1 MKHISPLIGLAALV
15 ACLLPAGSS
24 QAVDCA
30 LATNTMYKAPGS
42 RAVYYIT
49 AECQKQLV
57 KSPEAYFSY
66 ASSWSEV
73 RGANAGTLAAIP
85 DHALRIAP
93 WGPRRDFLGG
103 TLIKSPQDPRIFL
116 VSKYSANG
124 QSFTT
129 TLIPFDSER
138 AFLDNGYQ
146 WNWIEDVAQ
155 SVITNTPISGNTITA
170 DWKYFPA
177 GVLYKH
183 PGSSALYLTRIGGGL
198 VPSRGYVGSLDDLR
212 NIQYRFDHV
221 PNFPTW
227 FPLTDTG
234 PISGTINN
242 SNPTQSTGPQDA
254 ATCADTNIAQS
265 GSILICQ
272 GTTIRVNSFMSIRAS
287 VVSATEIVIS
297 LIKNSGSTQ
306 VWTIPV
312 GQGKTGVFF
321 EDPNNNFSIS
331 YDQYAFS
338 SVRNKPVAYLRLTTA
353 AIGSSSNNSNTNNTT
368 QNCQSYSGQDST
380 YGLCANNTVYHNS
393 NDVLL
398 TLVSY
403 TDEWATVSYRAGHP
417 GSSIETGTMSIR
429 VGQSG
434 YVELPWLGRSMQV
447 TYLYKDSSGR
457 PNVRLYTTYNQSTNT
472 NCSGVNAGG
481 DGQYTICLGQ
491 QFTHNSSAVFKLK
504 SIYGNAATVEINNVW
519 ETGTMGQYTWS
530 VRSGESWGFRV
541 IHTGGVIGEYL
552 DFDIIAVGPDW
563 ITFRVLNN

>member
-1 MKHISPLIGLAALV
+1 MKYISHLISIAAI
-15 ACLLPAGSS
+15 AAWLLPAGST

-30 LATNTMYKAPGS
+30 LATNTMYKAPNS

-57 KSPEAYFSY
+57 KSPDAYFSY
-66 ASSWSEV
+66 ATSWSEV
-73 RGANAGTLAAIP
+73 RGANAGTLAAVP

-103 TLIKSPQDPRIFL
+103 TLVKSPQDPRIFL
-116 VSKYSANG
+116 VSKYSPNG
-124 QSFTT
+124 QSYAT

-146 WNWIEDVAQ
+146 WSWVEDVAQ
-155 SVITNTPISGNTITA
+155 SVINNTPISGYTITA

-198 VPSRGYVGSLDDLR
+198 IPSRAYVGSLDDLR

-234 PISGTINN
+234 PVSGTINN
-242 SNPTQSTGPQDA
+242 NNSNPTGPQDSA
-254 ATCADTNIAQS
+254 VCTDSNNIQT

-272 GTTIRVNSFMSIRAS
+272 GATIRVNSYLRIKVA
-287 VVSATEIVIS
+287 VVSASEAVVS
-297 LIKNSGSTQ
+297 LIKNGGSTQ
-306 VWTIPV
+306 VWTVPV
-312 GQGKTGVFF
+312 GQSKSGVFF
-321 EDPNNNFSIS
+321 EDPNNTFSLS

-338 SVRNKPVAYLRLTTA
+338 SVLNKPVAYLRIANTAVTT
-353 AIGSSSNNSNTNNTT
+353 NTNNSTG

-380 YGLCANNTVYHNS
+380 YALCSNNTVYHNN

-403 TDEWATVSYRAGHP
+403 TDEWATISYRAGHP
-417 GSSIETGTMSIR
+417 GSSIETGTISIR
-429 VGQSG
+429 MSQPG
-434 YVELPWLGRSMQV
+434 YVELPWLGRSLQI
-447 TYLYKDSSGR
+447 TYLYKDSYGR
-457 PNVRLYTTYNQSTNT
+457 PNIRLYTTFNQSVSA
-472 NCSGVNAGG
+472 NCSGVSAGG
-481 DGQYTICLGQ
+481 DGEYTMCLGQ

-504 SIYGNAATVEINNVW
+504 SIYNNVATVEINNVY
-519 ETGTMGQYTWS
+519 ETGTTGQYTWA
-530 VRSGESWGFRV
+530 VRPGESWGFRV
-541 IHTGGVIGEYL
+541 IHTGGVLGEYL
-552 DFDIIAVGPDW
+552 DFDIIAVGNDY
-563 ITFRVLNN
+563 ITFKVRNT